1 MLVTS
6 DNTKP
11 RHARRT
17 RNQWITLISELE
29 QSDLSVDQFC
39 ALNDVS
45 VFSLNK
51 WRSVL
56 KNEKRRDDVPLFV
69 DVTPPRQSPQK
80 SESHWDIELELAPG
94 MVLRLRRPC

>member
-1 MLVTS
+1 MQDTAN
-6 DNTKP
+6 NTKQ
-11 RHARRT
+11 RHASRT
-17 RNQWITLISELE
+17 RGQWITLISELE

-51 WRSVL
+51 WRSVF
-56 KNEKRRDDVPLFV
+56 KSEKRRDDSPLFV
-69 DVTPPRQSPQK
+69 EVTPSRQHQQSQ
-80 SESHWDIELELAPG
+80 SHWDIELDLAPG